1 MASST
6 RTPGRP
12 AAAPPS
18 TNGARPRLPV
28 PGAGGLGTARRSAP
42 MAVAGVA
49 CVLVGA
55 LVFLGLYTG
64 MDRRQEVLAVA
75 RPVAAGQVIAAQDL
89 RIVRVSAAEGV
100 APVQA
105 SRSSSVVGK
114 TAAVPLVPGTLLVG
128 GQVGPPSALQ
138 AGQAIVGLALK
149 AGQAPASLPPGTRVQ
164 VVDTLKSANGDAPR
178 PLVVTA
184 SAVVAPGG
192 EGAVKPSTNAT
203 IVVSLIVPAADAPAV
218 AAAAQDGQISLVV
231 LPAS

>member
-18 TNGARPRLPV
+18 TNGARPRLPAT
-28 PGAGGLGTARRSAP
+28 GAGGLGTARRSAP

-49 CVLVGA
+49 CVLAGA
-55 LVFLGLYTG
+55 LAFLALYTG
-64 MDRRQEVLAVA
+64 LDRRQEVLAVA
-75 RPVAAGQVIAAQDL
+75 RAVAAGQVIAGQDL
-89 RIVRVSAAEGV
+89 RIVRVSAADGV
-100 APVQA
+100 VPVRA

-114 TAAVPLVPGTLLVG
+114 TAAVPLVPGALLVD

-138 AGQAIVGLALK
+138 AGQAIVGVAVK

-164 VVDTLKSANGDAPR
+164 VVDTLKSAAGDAPR
-178 PLVVTA
+178 PIVVTA

-192 EGAVKPSTNAT
+192 DAAPKPSSNGT
-203 IVVSLIVPAADAPAV
+203 IVVSLIVPATEAPAV
-218 AAAAQDGQISLVV
+218 AAAAHDGQISLVV

>member
-12 AAAPPS
+12 AAAPAS
-18 TNGARPRLPV
+18 TNGARPRLPAS
-28 PGAGGLGTARRSAP
+28 GAGGLGTARRSAP
-42 MAVAGVA
+42 MAIAGLA
-49 CVLVGA
+49 CVLAGA
-55 LVFLGLYTG
+55 LLFLGVYTG

-75 RPVAAGQVIAAQDL
+75 RPVAAGQVIAAEDL
-89 RIVRVSAAEGV
+89 RIVRVSTSEGV
-100 APVQA
+100 APVPA

-114 TAAVPLVPGTLLVG
+114 TAAVPLVEGTLVVE

-138 AGQAIVGLALK
+138 AGQAIVGVALK

-178 PLVVTA
+178 PIVVTS
-184 SAVVAPGG
+184 SAVVAPAGQN
-192 EGAVKPSTNAT
+192 AAKPSANGT
-203 IVVSLIVPAADAPAV
+203 IVVSLIVPAGDAPAV
-218 AAAAQDGQISLVV
+218 AAAAQDGQVSLVV